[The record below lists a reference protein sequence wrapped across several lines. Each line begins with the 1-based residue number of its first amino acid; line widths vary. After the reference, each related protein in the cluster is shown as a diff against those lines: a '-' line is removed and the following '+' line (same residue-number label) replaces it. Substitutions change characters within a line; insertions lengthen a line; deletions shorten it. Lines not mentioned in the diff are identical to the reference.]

1 LKFKSIFIIFNIIII
16 IFLVIV
22 CLLPLAVL
30 GPDLASVFWRSGWP
44 LILILAL
51 ALVFLNVFFLSR
63 RRLYRLLE
71 REDWPAL
78 ADYLES
84 AVILR
89 GRYVPRLVR
98 LLANTY
104 LVMSDSAAVIN
115 LEARVASARP
125 ALLETNALIFGAAR
139 ILGGDPAGAAK
150 FFAARLEKAR
160 GRDGEW
166 IRWYGGFSRLLDRRF
181 GEAAEEFKAL
191 ALSSSDAL
199 ITGLSS
205 YFLDSTLR
213 KNTGDGE
220 DCRRIAGEGADR
232 VRKIIKNPGE
242 WAKEV
247 SKIETEVHAALLRRY
262 IGEAETWLFG
272 GKSEKY

>member
-1 LKFKSIFIIFNIIII
+1 M
-16 IFLVIV
+16 
-22 CLLPLAVL
+22 L
-30 GPDLASVFWRSGWP
+30 GADLAPVFWRSGWP
-44 LILILAL
+44 LIVMLVL

-84 AVILR
+84 VVIRR
-89 GRYVPRLVR
+89 GRYASRLVR

-104 LVMSDSAAVIN
+104 LVMSDSAAVTN
-115 LEARVASARP
+115 LETRVAAARP
-125 ALLETNALIFGAAR
+125 ALLEANALVFGAAR
-139 ILGGDPAGAAK
+139 ILGGDPAGAAQ

-160 GRDGEW
+160 GGDREW

-181 GEAAEEFKAL
+181 EEAAEEFKAL
-191 ALSSSDAL
+191 AVSSSDAL

-205 YFLDSTLR
+205 YFLGSTLR
-213 KNTGDGE
+213 KNTDNGE
-220 DCRRIAGEGADR
+220 ECRRIAGEGADR
-232 VRKIIKNPGE
+232 VRKIIRNPGE

-247 SKIETEVHAALLRRY
+247 SKIETGVHAALLRRY
-262 IGEAETWLFG
+262 IDEAETWLFG
-272 GKSEKY
+272 GKEG

>member
-16 IFLVIV
+16 VFLVIV
-22 CLLPLAVL
+22 CLLPLVML
-30 GPDLASVFWRSGWP
+30 GSDLAPVFWRSGWP
-44 LILILAL
+44 LILILIL
-51 ALVFLNVFFLSR
+51 ALVSLNVFFLAR

-84 AVILR
+84 VVIRR
-89 GRYVPRLVR
+89 GRYAPRLVR

-115 LEARVASARP
+115 LEARVAAAKP
-125 ALLETNALIFGAAR
+125 ALLEANALVFGAAR

-150 FFAARLEKAR
+150 FFAARLEKVR
-160 GRDGEW
+160 GGDREW
-166 IRWYGGFSRLLDRRF
+166 IRWYGGFSRLLNRQF
-181 GEAAEEFKAL
+181 EEAAEEFKAL
-191 ALSSSDAL
+191 AVSSSDAL

-213 KNTGDGE
+213 KNTGSGE
-220 DCRRIAGEGADR
+220 ECRRIAGEGADR
-232 VRKIIKNPGE
+232 VRKTIRNSGE

-262 IGEAETWLFG
+262 IGETETWLFG
-272 GKSEKY
+272 EKG